1 MNTLPLFI
9 LVTLSFMQVP
19 NCFDTACHAAKQLPL
34 AHGALLPRTASSIR
48 HRRRRPSVTQKSKR
62 NNKSK
67 SCKSIFDET
76 NKKGRFSRC
85 VKREKRPFFWS
96 RRLERGP
103 EAQTPAIGSL
113 PPAHAQGARAPLL
126 GLLGAVLLHGGDN
139 ALDNPPGDDGD
150 GNHDDDDLHDVRE
163 ALDLLRH
170 GLPRIAGIEAQ
181 RAQHGIPHQ

>member
-19 NCFDTACHAAKQLPL
+19 NCFDTACHTAKHPL
-34 AHGALLPRTASSIR
+34 AHRALLPRTASSIR
-48 HRRRRPSVTQKSKR
+48 HRRRRPSVTQKSK
-62 NNKSK
+62 
-67 SCKSIFDET
+67 SCKSIFDEA

-85 VKREKRPFFWS
+85 AKRGKRSFFWF
-96 RRLERGP
+96 RRLERDP
-103 EAQTPAIGSL
+103 EALTPAIGSP

-150 GNHDDDDLHDVRE
+150 GNHDDNDLHDVRE

-170 GLPRIAGIEAQ
+170 GLPRIAGVEAQ
-181 RAQHGIPHQ
+181 RAQHGVPHQ

>member
-1 MNTLPLFI
+1 MIQLVMRQSSPLWPMGPCCRAPPRASAIGAAAQASRKRAKVVKESLTKPTKRPLF
-9 LVTLSFMQVP
+9 
-19 NCFDTACHAAKQLPL
+19 PL
-34 AHGALLPRTASSIR
+34 
-48 HRRRRPSVTQKSKR
+48 
-62 NNKSK
+62 
-67 SCKSIFDET
+67 CET
-76 NKKGRFSRC
+76 G
-85 VKREKRPFFWS
+85 KRPFFWF
-96 RRLERGP
+96 RRLERDP

-113 PPAHAQGARAPLL
+113 PPAHAQGARASLF

-150 GNHDDDDLHDVRE
+150 GDHDDDDLHDVRE

>member
-1 MNTLPLFI
+1 MNKLPLFI

-19 NCFDTACHAAKQLPL
+19 NCFDTACHTAKHPPL
-34 AHGALLPRTASSIR
+34 AHGALLPHTASSIR
-48 HRRRRPSVTQKSKR
+48 HRCHRPSVTQKSK
-62 NNKSK
+62 
-67 SCKSIFDET
+67 SCKSNFDEA
-76 NKKGRFSRC
+76 NKNGRFSRC
-85 VKREKRPFFWS
+85 AKREKRPFFWF
-96 RRLERGP
+96 RRLERDP

-150 GNHDDDDLHDVRE
+150 GDHDDDDLYDVRE

-170 GLPRIAGIEAQ
+170 GLPRVAGIEAQ